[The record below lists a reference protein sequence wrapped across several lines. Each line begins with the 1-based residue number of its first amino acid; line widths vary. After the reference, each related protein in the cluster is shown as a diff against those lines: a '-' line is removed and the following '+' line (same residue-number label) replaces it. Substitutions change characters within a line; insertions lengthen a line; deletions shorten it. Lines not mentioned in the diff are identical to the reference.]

1 MFEYFKTK
9 IDPKGILF
17 LQETHSSIEIE
28 KKWNDEF
35 NGQLFFFSRKNKLL
49 WCSNCLYGNINYSV
63 QKQLID
69 SEGRILILEVEI
81 ENENYLLINL
91 YNANTETEQLKTLNI
106 LSILLEQI
114 QNIGE
119 KRIILGGD
127 FNFYFNEKLETSGGS
142 PLLKKHSISKFLEIK
157 ESLSLCDLW
166 RVRNPKMKTFT
177 FRQRHFSGLIQRRLD
192 YLFISQKLQES
203 VKKIKILS
211 SFSSDHS
218 PILASFVISNNVS
231 LRGPGLWKFNNSLVT
246 NAKFVEEMN
255 EHIRKTISNFKND
268 PNLCDQMKW
277 ELLKYEIRSFSIN
290 FSKNIAKQ
298 SRILQNNLEKKIK
311 SLESNLDNDENFQEY
326 TNAKNELETIYSK
339 ISEGIRIRSKSDWY
353 QYGEKSTKY
362 FLNLEKQRAVNGTVR
377 QIIHNDNEI
386 NNPVEIRNGLKTFY
400 ENLFKQKSSPLTSSL
415 NSYLENIQLPLI
427 NNEMFLDCEKEFA
440 LDELFLS
447 MKSMENGK
455 TPGNDGITKEF
466 YETFWDELKFAFIK
480 SINQAKLTGELSISQ
495 RQAVIKLIEKKDRDK
510 RFIKNWRPISLL
522 NVDTKIISKAIA
534 LRLKNVL
541 PSIISTNQT
550 AYVNKRCISESGR
563 LISDILEICDKQK
576 IGGFLVTMDIEKAF
590 DSLDHNFLLTVL
602 TKFGFG
608 NNFLSWIKILL
619 KKQLSCVING
629 GFTTS
634 YFNLEKGARQGD
646 PASAYLFILALEV
659 LFISIKN
666 NQNIKGLEIFKHEFL
681 YTAYANDSTFF
692 LKNIKSVKELIKSFE
707 RFYPFS
713 DLKSNRQM

>member
-1 MFEYFKTK
+1 
-9 IDPKGILF
+9 
-17 LQETHSSIEIE
+17 
-28 KKWNDEF
+28 
-35 NGQLFFFSRKNKLL
+35 
-49 WCSNCLYGNINYSV
+49 
-63 QKQLID
+63 
-69 SEGRILILEVEI
+69 
-81 ENENYLLINL
+81 
-91 YNANTETEQLKTLNI
+91 
-106 LSILLEQI
+106 
-114 QNIGE
+114 
-119 KRIILGGD
+119 
-127 FNFYFNEKLETSGGS
+127 
-142 PLLKKHSISKFLEIK
+142 
-157 ESLSLCDLW
+157 
-166 RVRNPKMKTFT
+166 
-177 FRQRHFSGLIQRRLD
+177 
-192 YLFISQKLQES
+192 
-203 VKKIKILS
+203 
-211 SFSSDHS
+211 
-218 PILASFVISNNVS
+218 
-231 LRGPGLWKFNNSLVT
+231 
-246 NAKFVEEMN
+246 
-255 EHIRKTISNFKND
+255 
-268 PNLCDQMKW
+268 MKW

-339 ISEGIRIRSKSDWY
+339 ISEGIRIRSKTDWY

-386 NNPVEIRNGLKTFY
+386 NNPIEIRNELKTFY

-455 TPGNDGITKEF
+455 TPGNDVITKEF

-480 SINQAKLTGELSISQ
+480 SINQAKVTGELSISQ

-522 NVDTKIISKAIA
+522 NVNAKIISKAMA

-590 DSLDHNFLLTVL
+590 DSLVHNFLLTVL
-602 TKFGFG
+602 AKFGFG
-608 NNFLSWIKILL
+608 NNFLLD
-619 KKQLSCVING
+619 Q
-629 GFTTS
+629 
-634 YFNLEKGARQGD
+634 NL
-646 PASAYLFILALEV
+646 
-659 LFISIKN
+659 
-666 NQNIKGLEIFKHEFL
+666 
-681 YTAYANDSTFF
+681 T
-692 LKNIKSVKELIKSFE
+692 
-707 RFYPFS
+707 
-713 DLKSNRQM
+713 